1 MRSCCVVL
9 LLLEP
14 SWAFGLGS
22 HQPQAVVRAAQ
33 VSARAMAPPVASLP
47 ALKNDLMVR
56 MARGEKTER
65 TPVWLFRQAGRHL
78 PEYNEY
84 KKSTGKNF
92 LELLESP
99 TDVCEVTLQP
109 VRRYGLDAAIL
120 FSDILVVAQAVGI
133 RVEMPG
139 GVGIQVP
146 QPLTS
151 PEDMG
156 RLTLPSGEAAAA
168 ELVAE
173 RLSHVLEAVSLIRQE
188 LKGEVPL
195 IGFSAAPWTLFYYI
209 VGGSSKKNQEN
220 GERWLKEHPEAS
232 KALLDSLGDIV
243 IEYLSAQVK
252 AGAQMLQ
259 VFEAMGMF
267 IGPESMEKHAMPQM
281 ERIAAT
287 LKQRHPEVPLLVF
300 PRGAAYALPQLQ
312 KAGYDVL
319 TLDATADRATVRSQL
334 PGVCLQGNFDPALLV
349 EGTPASVT
357 AAVNSMLDELGSQKL
372 IANLA
377 EGLGGKEQCENVAAF
392 VDAVHAYTPKDA
404 PKQPV
409 AAGAPQAAAPDG
421 FVWGNTY

>member
-1 MRSCCVVL
+1 MVVLDVRAPCLFTSGNVHADIGRHSRALWGGGRLRGPDRRSVAGAGQDKADHLEAQGRRSCLDRRFRRFWGDKKTVTCALNGALFTLQPRLWNAAMLAAGAYEKQRHGVTLLETRACRRGPTRHRWGGARSIKESGNVRCQAYNVLTAVSGNDFCEDGSLRNEPQYPARGYALHSGKRGGPTPRMRNEGGRCGDFDFVQFFTFGKRLRSISPRSRELVPNCSDATEPAVVMRSCCVVL

-156 RLTLPSGEAAAA
+156 RLTLPSGE
-168 ELVAE
+168 
-173 RLSHVLEAVSLIRQE
+173 
-188 LKGEVPL
+188 
-195 IGFSAAPWTLFYYI
+195 
-209 VGGSSKKNQEN
+209 
-220 GERWLKEHPEAS
+220 
-232 KALLDSLGDIV
+232 
-243 IEYLSAQVK
+243 
-252 AGAQMLQ
+252 
-259 VFEAMGMF
+259 
-267 IGPESMEKHAMPQM
+267 
-281 ERIAAT
+281 
-287 LKQRHPEVPLLVF
+287 
-300 PRGAAYALPQLQ
+300 
-312 KAGYDVL
+312 
-319 TLDATADRATVRSQL
+319 VR
-334 PGVCLQGNFDPALLV
+334 VRV
-349 EGTPASVT
+349 RV
-357 AAVNSMLDELGSQKL
+357 
-372 IANLA
+372 
-377 EGLGGKEQCENVAAF
+377 
-392 VDAVHAYTPKDA
+392 
-404 PKQPV
+404 
-409 AAGAPQAAAPDG
+409 
-421 FVWGNTY
+421 

>member
-1 MRSCCVVL
+1 MMLSCCLAL
-9 LLLEP
+9 LLVEP

-22 HQPQAVVRAAQ
+22 PQPQAVVRGAQ
-33 VSARAMAPPVASLP
+33 VSARAMAAPVASLP

-156 RLTLPSGEAAAA
+156 RLTLPSGE
-168 ELVAE
+168 
-173 RLSHVLEAVSLIRQE
+173 
-188 LKGEVPL
+188 
-195 IGFSAAPWTLFYYI
+195 
-209 VGGSSKKNQEN
+209 
-220 GERWLKEHPEAS
+220 
-232 KALLDSLGDIV
+232 
-243 IEYLSAQVK
+243 
-252 AGAQMLQ
+252 
-259 VFEAMGMF
+259 
-267 IGPESMEKHAMPQM
+267 
-281 ERIAAT
+281 
-287 LKQRHPEVPLLVF
+287 
-300 PRGAAYALPQLQ
+300 
-312 KAGYDVL
+312 
-319 TLDATADRATVRSQL
+319 VR
-334 PGVCLQGNFDPALLV
+334 VRV
-349 EGTPASVT
+349 EG
-357 AAVNSMLDELGSQKL
+357 
-372 IANLA
+372 
-377 EGLGGKEQCENVAAF
+377 
-392 VDAVHAYTPKDA
+392 
-404 PKQPV
+404 
-409 AAGAPQAAAPDG
+409 
-421 FVWGNTY
+421 